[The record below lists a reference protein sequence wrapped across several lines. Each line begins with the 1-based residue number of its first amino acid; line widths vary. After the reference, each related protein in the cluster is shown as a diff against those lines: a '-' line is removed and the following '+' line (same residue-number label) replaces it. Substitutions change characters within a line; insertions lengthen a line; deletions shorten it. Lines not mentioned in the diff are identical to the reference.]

1 MPSIKTRPPK
11 STARQYLE
19 SFGIALI
26 LAIVMR
32 SSFVQAYVIPSG
44 SMEPTILVGDHILVN
59 KLAYG
64 LRIPDS
70 IAGLAVPGLS
80 SGKYLVRTGAF
91 HHDDIIVFESPRER
105 GVDLIKRVIGIPGD
119 KVQVIDG
126 VVWRNGTRIPD
137 PHAFFAPR
145 EAARSPFSPTDNF
158 PPRDPLRP
166 EIDPGPVVVPPGKLF
181 MMGDNRDDSLDSR
194 FWGFADQNDVEGRP
208 LFVYFSWDH
217 DGRGPLPLRWNRFGK
232 VLD

>member
-1 MPSIKTRPPK
+1 MKGTKNRPPK
-11 STARQYLE
+11 SIARQYAE
-19 SFGIALI
+19 SIGIALI

-44 SMEPTILVGDHILVN
+44 SMEPTILVGDHIFVN

-64 LRIPDS
+64 FRIPDS
-70 IAGLAVPGLS
+70 IAGLPVPGLS
-80 SGKYLVRTGAF
+80 SGKYMMRLGAF
-91 HHDDIIVFESPRER
+91 HHGDIIVFESPRER
-105 GVDLIKRVIGIPGD
+105 GVDLIKRVIGLPGD
-119 KVQVIDG
+119 RIQVIDG
-126 VVWRNGTRIPD
+126 LVWRNGARVPD

-145 EAARSPFSPTDNF
+145 ESARSPFNPADNF
-158 PPRDPLRP
+158 PPRNSRHP

-194 FWGFADQNDVEGRP
+194 FWGFADQNDVEGRA

-217 DGRGPLPLRWNRFGK
+217 DGPSALSLRWNRFGK

>member
-1 MPSIKTRPPK
+1 MTSTKARPPK
-11 STARQYLE
+11 STTRQYLE

-26 LAIVMR
+26 LALVMR

-59 KLAYG
+59 KFAYG

-70 IAGLAVPGLS
+70 IAGLPVPGLA
-80 SGKYLVRTGAF
+80 SGKYLIRTGAF
-91 HHDDIIVFESPRER
+91 HHGDIIVFESPRER
-105 GVDLIKRVIGIPGD
+105 GVDLIKRVIGLPGD

-126 VVWRNGTRIPD
+126 VVWRNGTRISD

-145 EAARSPFSPTDNF
+145 EAARSPFSPADNF

-217 DGRGPLPLRWNRFGK
+217 DGPGALPLRWNRFGK
-232 VLD
+232 VID

>member
-1 MPSIKTRPPK
+1 MTSTKTRPPK

-70 IAGLAVPGLS
+70 IAGLPVPGLA

-91 HHDDIIVFESPRER
+91 HHGDIIVFESPRER
-105 GVDLIKRVIGIPGD
+105 GVDLIKRVIGLPGD

-126 VVWRNGTRIPD
+126 VVWRNGARISD

-145 EAARSPFSPTDNF
+145 EAARSPFSPADNF
-158 PPRDPLRP
+158 PPRDSLHP

-217 DGRGPLPLRWNRFGK
+217 DGPRPLPLRWNRFGK
-232 VLD
+232 VID